1 MSIASYISV
10 KHQKVFAILI
20 VTFVAGVMLLLQKPV
35 PPELAPLAWLIPLAI
50 YDLQKREVPHIAFVA
65 VPCFLAA
72 FAAILRGDASLGVL
86 TLVLI
91 ALSERNHLPKPMAR
105 VVLVSALLSSVGLLL
120 ITPFEQ
126 SPGALALMGF
136 WFAYELGWWAGVDA
150 LAAMT
155 LAILWPDVMLLVA
168 LGVAHLGLAFLLP
181 HGKLFT
187 RPRRLTEA
195 ELEQVG
201 VAGLP
206 SIALGAALY
215 VLWQWWIA

>member
-1 MSIASYISV
+1 MSIVPYISA
-10 KHQKVFAILI
+10 KHQKVFAMLI
-20 VTFVAGVMLLLQKPV
+20 MAFLAGVMLFLQKPV
-35 PPELAPLAWLIPLAI
+35 PPELAPLAWLIPLAL

-65 VPCFLAA
+65 APCFLAA

-86 TLVLI
+86 ALVLI
-91 ALSERNHLPKPMAR
+91 AISERQHLPKPLAR
-105 VVLVSALLSSVGLLL
+105 VALMSVLLSSVGLLL
-120 ITPFEQ
+120 ITLFEQ
-126 SPGALALMGF
+126 SPGALALIGF
-136 WFAYELGWWAGVDA
+136 WLAYELGWWAGVDA

-155 LAILWPDVMLLVA
+155 LAILWPDVMLLVS

-181 HGKLFT
+181 HNKLFT

-215 VLWQWWIA
+215 VLWKWWVG